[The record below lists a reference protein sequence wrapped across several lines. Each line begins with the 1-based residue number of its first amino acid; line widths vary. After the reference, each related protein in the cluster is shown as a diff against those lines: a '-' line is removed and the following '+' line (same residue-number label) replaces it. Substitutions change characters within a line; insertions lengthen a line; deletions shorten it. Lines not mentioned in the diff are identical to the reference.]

1 MGFELLSLVNS
12 GRLRIYKNDG
22 SPEHRELML
31 QLERARSQYRPNQT
45 MNFYVDP
52 QEGHDDF
59 LVSLA
64 LVAQAARDFRPKT
77 ARGGLRDE

>member
-1 MGFELLSLVNS
+1 LSVINS
-12 GRLRIYKNDG
+12 GRLKLYRQDG
-22 SPEHRELML
+22 SKEYKETLFE
-31 QLERARSQYRPNQT
+31 LERARVGYRPNQT

-64 LVAQAARDFRPKT
+64 LVAQAVRSLRPREAKGSM
-77 ARGGLRDE
+77 RES